1 MKRLSMDQAPKE
13 KVKYSISGTRSS
25 WKSRPNRS
33 SHLKLMQ
40 SLVGVVLL
48 SMAGVA
54 TSNWIIDRKLKIIQ
68 TLFPYQGKIRPK
80 SCCLRLHSPI
90 QLITSEIICQEK
102 IQNNSL
108 TTWYT
113 RGFLISFLEPSPG
126 PNSRPETIF
135 FKELSKLSSAVFGCY
150 FHLERDLLWQRS

>member
-1 MKRLSMDQAPKE
+1 MKRPSMDQAQKGSE
-13 KVKYSISGTRSS
+13 VLYFRDQIVSLIS

-48 SMAGVA
+48 PMAG
-54 TSNWIIDRKLKIIQ
+54 
-68 TLFPYQGKIRPK
+68 YQGKIRPK

>member
-1 MKRLSMDQAPKE
+1 MFDTIKMHFKPWNDLVWTRPQKRKWS
-13 KVKYSISGTRSS
+13 
-25 WKSRPNRS
+25 
-33 SHLKLMQ
+33 
-40 SLVGVVLL
+40 
-48 SMAGVA
+48 
-54 TSNWIIDRKLKIIQ
+54 
-68 TLFPYQGKIRPK
+68 TLFQGPDRHENPDRIVALTWSWCRAWWGWCSCSFQL

>member
-1 MKRLSMDQAPKE
+1 
-13 KVKYSISGTRSS
+13 
-25 WKSRPNRS
+25 
-33 SHLKLMQ
+33 MQ

-68 TLFPYQGKIRPK
+68 TLFPYQGKI
-80 SCCLRLHSPI
+80 CLRLHSPI

-113 RGFLISFLEPSPG
+113 RGFLILYAALLLTYSLALKLVGLVWECTG
-126 PNSRPETIF
+126 T
-135 FKELSKLSSAVFGCY
+135 SKK
-150 FHLERDLLWQRS
+150 